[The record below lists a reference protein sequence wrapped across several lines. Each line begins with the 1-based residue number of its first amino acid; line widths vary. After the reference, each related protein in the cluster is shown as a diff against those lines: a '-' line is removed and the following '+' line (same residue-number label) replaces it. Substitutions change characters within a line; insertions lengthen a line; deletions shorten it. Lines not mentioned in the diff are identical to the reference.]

1 MQAGLGFFLALVVAA
16 SSTKLELEVGAG
28 ERPVTKVVKLL
39 EGMKAQLDKEAQED
53 TDLMEKYTC
62 WCNENGADKATAVE
76 KFMTALKNLESRIA
90 ELSAASA
97 RLKIEYTTLAE
108 DVKKDEAAM
117 DKAMAIRRK
126 EVTKY
131 DAEKDDLEKILASVN
146 KSEEIL
152 LPGTGFVQVEEGAG
166 REAMRSLVQQ
176 VVSEH
181 ADKLDDQSLK
191 NAYGF
196 LQTGNPAT
204 DSLKGMLDG
213 YEMKFTMSL
222 RQLEE
227 TEAAAKKSYEK
238 LIKAK
243 RSEIDTAKI
252 QIVTKKE
259 QKITADEEMMH
270 TKQDVKDAKASMA
283 EDIAFAQEVKAK
295 CDVKQKE
302 WEKRQKTR
310 AEETEAVAKAIE
322 VLDSE
327 DAHDTFSST
336 MSFMQMEASQSDA
349 ARRQL
354 VTQMLS
360 KAGKTHKD
368 ARLTTLAMEAK
379 LDGFTRVKEK
389 IDLMASALKKEQAD
403 EVEKKAWCIEELQ
416 KNRLAKEK
424 KARKNKDLGVKKE
437 ALTMQLED
445 ARDTVKD
452 LKADVVEM
460 KKQQKVSAQNRE
472 SENAEFQK
480 NVQEQRQ
487 TQVILKKA
495 MSVLGEFYNKKQ
507 AALIQA
513 REIPKEPET
522 FRSYKRSSAS
532 TGVMSMLRTLIA
544 DAVEM
549 EKESVA
555 AERESQSDYEEFG
568 KETAK
573 DLQSRAKALATK
585 AEEVAKAEQEA
596 LETRE
601 SKEKLEDQV
610 EKLANTEITL
620 HDTCDFTLQNFD
632 SRQKARTSEI
642 EALQQAKSYLNGAK
656 LLQRK

>member
-1 MQAGLGFFLALVVAA
+1 MQAGLRFFMALMVAA
-16 SSTKLELEVGAG
+16 SSTKLNLEVEAG

-39 EGMKAQLDKEAQED
+39 EGMKAQLDKEAQEEA
-53 TDLMEKYTC
+53 DLMEKYTC
-62 WCNENGADKATAVE
+62 WCNENGADKATAVA
-76 KFMTALKNLESRIA
+76 KFVTALKNMESRIA

-97 RLKIEYTTLAE
+97 RLKTEYTNLAE

-131 DAEKDDLEKILASVN
+131 DAEKDELEKILASVN

-181 ADKLDDQSLK
+181 ADKLDDRSLK

-196 LQTGNPAT
+196 LQTGNPTT
-204 DSLKGMLDG
+204 DTLKGMLDG

-222 RQLEE
+222 RQLEK
-227 TEAAAKKSYEK
+227 TEAAAKEAYEK

-243 RSEIDTAKI
+243 RSEIDTAKV

-259 QKITADEEMMH
+259 LKTTADEEMMH
-270 TKQDVKDAKASMA
+270 TKQDVKDAKASMT

-310 AEETEAVAKAIE
+310 AEETEAVAKAID
-322 VLDSE
+322 VLASD
-327 DAHDTFSST
+327 DAHETFSST

-354 VTQMLS
+354 VSQTLS
-360 KAGKTHKD
+360 KAGQTHKD
-368 ARLTTLAMEAK
+368 ARLMTLAMEAK

-389 IDLMASALKKEQAD
+389 INLMASALKKEQAD

-445 ARDTVKD
+445 ARDTVSD
-452 LKADVVEM
+452 LKADVAEM
-460 KKQQKVSAQNRE
+460 KKQQKVAAQNRE

-487 TQVILKKA
+487 TQVLLKKA
-495 MSVLGEFYNKKQ
+495 MSVLGEVYNKKEE
-507 AALIQA
+507 ALIQA
-513 REIPKEPET
+513 REIPKEPKT

-532 TGVMSMLRTLIA
+532 NGVMLMLQRLIA

-573 DLQSRAKALATK
+573 DLQSKAKALATK

-610 EKLANTEITL
+610 EKLANTEFTL
-620 HDTCDFTLQNFD
+620 HETCDFTMQNFD
-632 SRQKARTSEI
+632 ARQKARTSEI
-642 EALQQAKSYLNGAK
+642 EALAQAKSYLNGAK